1 MKQRKV
7 KMGMYNDKQG
17 SVFVTYEELNNQI
30 DSLNGNLGGRDLGFG
45 EVKKPKKSKK
55 IKTANDI
62 VLNKEDYVLKMDY
75 ECLRRSFN
83 TLEDEYKSRREL
95 LKEKDKKID
104 ALTKGTDNVLNENE
118 DLKKEI
124 AVLMARNKELY
135 KQIVAN
141 TIGEFTSKQER
152 INF

>member
-30 DSLNGNLGGRDLGFG
+30 DSLNGNLGLGFSKN
-45 EVKKPKKSKK
+45 KKPKKSKK

-83 TLEDEYKSRREL
+83 TLEDEYKSRKEL

-104 ALTKGTDNVLNENE
+104 ALTKGTDNVLSENE

-124 AVLMARNKELY
+124 AILMARNQELY
-135 KQIVAN
+135 KRVVAN